1 MWMEFLVP
9 RALGS
14 TSRLT
19 SKVLVIF
26 SFYFSEYGF
35 GGNSWQENVK
45 ENEKSTKCLA
55 NGEFTRAGRATIFN
69 VVTSGNATT
78 GYNKKNVCPLE
89 INCRNSCSMGPALYI
104 KNPKSV

>member
-35 GGNSWQENVK
+35 GGNSWQKNVK
-45 ENEKSTKCLA
+45 ENEKITKCLA

-69 VVTSGNATT
+69 VATSGNATT